1 LLQIGSAHAQTL
13 IEDGQRRED
22 VAGLFKVS
30 PSTMYRALLMNA
42 ADEKL
47 YSKLYVSS
55 SDIAFARYCVRVIL
69 KKGWHTQPWE
79 RRGTIYQQQAAF
91 TTAFITAYARPFTK
105 SHGWPSLPKELTAV
119 YSDQEAALHKQLIK
133 LRHTVYAHSDSAG
146 YSIRPLLI
154 GDFPTDIVGAPVLRI
169 TLEEATVFQAMSSK
183 LLASI
188 DIRMKKLRGP
198 E

>member
-1 LLQIGSAHAQTL
+1 MEIQL
-13 IEDGQRRED
+13 
-22 VAGLFKVS
+22 S
-30 PSTMYRALLMNA
+30 PDDA
-42 ADEKL
+42 KL

-55 SDIAFARYCVRVIL
+55 SDIAFARYCASVIL

-91 TTAFITAYARPFTK
+91 TTALVTAYARPFTK

-146 YSIRPLLI
+146 YSIRPWHAE
-154 GDFPTDIVGAPVLRI
+154 DFSTDIVGAPVMRI
-169 TLEEATVFQAMSSK
+169 TSEEATLFQVMTRK
-183 LLASI
+183 LLLSMDARRKALLATTSI
-188 DIRMKKLRGP
+188 RPDVLLSARRK
-198 E
+198 